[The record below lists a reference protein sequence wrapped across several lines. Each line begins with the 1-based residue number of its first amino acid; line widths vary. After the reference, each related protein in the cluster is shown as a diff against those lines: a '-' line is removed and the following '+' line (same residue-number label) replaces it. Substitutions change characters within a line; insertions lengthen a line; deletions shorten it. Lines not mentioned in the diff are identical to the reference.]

1 MKISVPSSYNIYS
14 YFVRYHSLQFDAAD
28 NSHPKADRKTSGGS
42 KHGILKDSSY
52 SSSNNNSNNKG
63 IRQQSVS
70 SNSKYSSSS
79 TSSREPNVA
88 HRGFSNDADEH
99 KISKVI
105 FISLNIIF
113 RRVLVQGMQSLIEID
128 MYLKSLRLT

>member
-42 KHGILKDSSY
+42 KHGILKESSY

-79 TSSREPNVA
+79 SSSREPNVA

-105 FISLNIIF
+105 FISPNIIF
-113 RRVLVQGMQSLIEID
+113 RRFLVQGMKRWA
-128 MYLKSLRLT
+128 MYLNF

>member
-1 MKISVPSSYNIYS
+1 MPSSYNIYS

-28 NSHPKADRKTSGGS
+28 NSHPKAGRKTSGGS

-52 SSSNNNSNNKG
+52 SNSNNNSNNKG

-79 TSSREPNVA
+79 SSSREPNVA
-88 HRGFSNDADEH
+88 HRGFSNDVDEH

-105 FISLNIIF
+105 FMPPNSIF
-113 RRVLVQGMQSLIEID
+113 TRINKSFNANLVIW
-128 MYLKSLRLT
+128 YNLKVDY

>member
-1 MKISVPSSYNIYS
+1 MKMKVFLSVPSSYNIYS

-79 TSSREPNVA
+79 SSSREPNVA

-105 FISLNIIF
+105 FISPNTIF
-113 RRVLVQGMQSLIEID
+113 RRFLVRRFSSIV
-128 MYLKSLRLT
+128 

>member
-1 MKISVPSSYNIYS
+1 MPSSYNIYS
-14 YFVRYHSLQFDAAD
+14 YFGRYHSLQFDAAD

-79 TSSREPNVA
+79 SSSREPNVA

-105 FISLNIIF
+105 FISPNIIF
-113 RRVLVQGMQSLIEID
+113 RRFLVQETAI
-128 MYLKSLRLT
+128 